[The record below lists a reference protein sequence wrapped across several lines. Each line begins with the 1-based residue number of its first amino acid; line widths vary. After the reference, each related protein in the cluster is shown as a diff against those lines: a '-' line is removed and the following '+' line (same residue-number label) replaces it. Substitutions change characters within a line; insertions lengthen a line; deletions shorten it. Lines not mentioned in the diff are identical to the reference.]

1 MTLSTRSLN
10 YYIQIVGKNR
20 WGDDLGITGVYELKY
35 NTDATVHEYLLLNP
49 NKAGA
54 KIERVDSG
62 EQDDLTQQ
70 KIYYWVVKDSANQ
83 EVMRSGR
90 ANCPQNAALWGVV
103 TPAGEIYNPSGSGAD
118 AVYNFEWE
126 NADKHIESLKGVD
139 TAYTKRTKNYPEI
152 SVTCS
157 SGK

>member
-1 MTLSTRSLN
+1 M
-10 YYIQIVGKNR
+10 
-20 WGDDLGITGVYELKY
+20 
-35 NTDATVHEYLLLNP
+35 LNP

-54 KIERVDSG
+54 KIERVDSDVT
-62 EQDDLTQQ
+62 DDLTQQ

-103 TPAGEIYNPSGSGAD
+103 TPSGETYSPESGK
-118 AVYNFEWE
+118 YNFEWE
-126 NADKHIESLKGVD
+126 NAAQHNESLKGVD